1 MRTEPLPAL
10 TFSQP
15 EALRSIGARVDDRL
29 IALLDAELAR
39 WSALDIDLAE
49 PIAELRA
56 MVLSGGKRLRP
67 AFVHWGYAAAGGDP
81 LDAAVADAGAA
92 FEMLHTFA
100 LVHDDIVDDSSTRR
114 GRRTAHVTFGERHSI
129 ERHRGEERRFGE
141 GVAVLIGD
149 LAHVYADL
157 LTADFPR
164 PALVLWNELRIEL
177 NVGQYLDLVGTA
189 RGDRD
194 LGGAERIARYKS
206 AKYTIERPLH
216 LGAALAGRLDELAL
230 ALSGYGIPL
239 GEAFQLRDDILG
251 VFGDPAVTG
260 KPVGD
265 DLREGKP
272 TPLLSITVSRA
283 SREQRRV
290 LERVGRVDLT
300 PVEIEACQAIMVD
313 TGALAATEQRIDDA
327 RDQALEALAAAAI
340 DTSVEAA
347 LRTMATYVT
356 TRDR

>member
-1 MRTEPLPAL
+1 MRTEPPPAL
-10 TFSQP
+10 TFSP
-15 EALRSIGARVDDRL
+15 PDALRSIGARVDDRL
-29 IALLDAELAR
+29 TSLLDVELER
-39 WSALDIDLAE
+39 WSALDVDLGE

-67 AFVHWGYAAAGGDP
+67 AFVHWGYAAAGADP
-81 LDAAVADAGAA
+81 SDAVVADAGAA

-100 LVHDDIVDDSSTRR
+100 LIHDDIVDDSATRR
-114 GRRTAHVTFGERHSI
+114 GRRTAHVTFGERHG
-129 ERHRGEERRFGE
+129 EEHYRGEERRFGE

-157 LTADFPR
+157 LTAGFPR
-164 PALVLWNELRIEL
+164 PAMNLWNELRIEL

-194 LGGAERIARYKS
+194 LDVAERIARYKS

-216 LGAALAGRLDELAL
+216 LGAALAGRLDELGL
-230 ALSGYGIPL
+230 ALTGYGIPL
-239 GEAFQLRDDILG
+239 GEAFQLRDDVLG

-272 TPLLSITVSRA
+272 TPLLAIAVARA
-283 SREQRRV
+283 SSAQRQV
-290 LERVGRVDLT
+290 LDRVGDVDLT
-300 PVEIEACQAIMVD
+300 PSEIDACQGVMLETGAVDEIER
-313 TGALAATEQRIDDA
+313 RIADG
-327 RDQALEALAAAAI
+327 RDQAIEALTSAAV
-340 DTSVEAA
+340 DPTVNDA
-347 LRTMATYVT
+347 LQALARYVT